1 MFCSGSG
8 ASMQLHCQVTGTH
21 TPKGACSDPTAA
33 APCHACWCGQHRR
46 VRACLVRAANRDEH
60 GLVGVLLEVPRLD
73 ALLAQQRFPMP
84 GGQEE
89 HLHQE
94 DMLRSAVTT
103 YCFS

>member
-1 MFCSGSG
+1 MTG
-8 ASMQLHCQVTGTH
+8 AVWHARLV
-21 TPKGACSDPTAA
+21 GAA
-33 APCHACWCGQHRR
+33 GG
-46 VRACLVRAANRDEH
+46 DEH
-60 GLVGVLLEVPRLD
+60 GLAHVLLEVPRLD